1 MKHEYTAILNHLR
14 VKHNMTLTNYTQV
27 HIKQAEAGGDQE
39 ESVLEDEEMIEDEM
53 EEENGNTEAV
63 DSNQDDQFYVIST
76 ETS

>member
-1 MKHEYTAILNHLR
+1 
-14 VKHNMTLTNYTQV
+14 MTLTNYTQV
-27 HIKQAEAGGDQE
+27 HIKQTDAGGDQE
-39 ESVLEDEEMIEDEM
+39 ESVVEDEEMIEDEM

>member
-1 MKHEYTAILNHLR
+1 
-14 VKHNMTLTNYTQV
+14 MTLTNYTQV

-39 ESVLEDEEMIEDEM
+39 ESVVEDEEMIEDEM

-76 ETS
+76 ETSQIVMCKTIDM

>member
-1 MKHEYTAILNHLR
+1 
-14 VKHNMTLTNYTQV
+14 MTLTNYTQV

-39 ESVLEDEEMIEDEM
+39 KSVVEDEEMIEDEM

>member
-1 MKHEYTAILNHLR
+1 
-14 VKHNMTLTNYTQV
+14 MTLTNYTEV
-27 HIKQAEAGGDQE
+27 HIKQADAGGDQE
-39 ESVLEDEEMIEDEM
+39 ESVVEDEEMIEDEM

>member
-1 MKHEYTAILNHLR
+1 MKHEYTAILNHLW

-27 HIKQAEAGGDQE
+27 HIKQADAGGDQE
-39 ESVLEDEEMIEDEM
+39 ESVVEDEEMIEDEM